1 MAQYWITLDRFSS
14 TPIVSWTNES
24 AAGKN
29 NSGSA
34 TVVHGNGVDSTAKK
48 EAYKEDKEIRNE
60 RRNAMRDMKKE
71 MKNIENALEKLKPK
85 VVDIQNEI
93 DNSSDEGWT
102 VLAELTETLDV
113 VNEQIDEKE
122 LRWLELAEALEE
134 AAAEELV

>member
-1 MAQYWITLDRFSS
+1 
-14 TPIVSWTNES
+14 
-24 AAGKN
+24 
-29 NSGSA
+29 
-34 TVVHGNGVDSTAKK
+34 
-48 EAYKEDKEIRNE
+48 
-60 RRNAMRDMKKE
+60 

-134 AAAEELV
+134 SAAEELV

>member
-1 MAQYWITLDRFSS
+1 
-14 TPIVSWTNES
+14 
-24 AAGKN
+24 
-29 NSGSA
+29 
-34 TVVHGNGVDSTAKK
+34 
-48 EAYKEDKEIRNE
+48 
-60 RRNAMRDMKKE
+60 

>member
-14 TPIVSWTNES
+14 MPIVSWTMKMQPE
-24 AAGKN
+24 K
-29 NSGSA
+29 
-34 TVVHGNGVDSTAKK
+34 TIVVVHGDGVDSTAKK
-48 EAYKEDKEIRNE
+48 ETYKEDKEIRNE

-71 MKNIENALEKLKPK
+71 MKNIENALEKLKPNAT
-85 VVDIQNEI
+85 DIQNEI